1 MFNEREFYFG
11 TAAAVALRDHI
22 ERVLGTALRK
32 DNRSVLLKRLATEC
46 DRFAKKAPSTG
57 GGTDPQGNV
66 IDDPALWA
74 AISEL
79 ATELRPWDHRLAQ
92 HNLLIEAQPAIR
104 RQLLLTV
111 IGAVYGMGGKDL
123 LDLYGVKA

>member
-1 MFNEREFYFG
+1 MFSEREFCFN
-11 TAAAVALRDHI
+11 TNSAVALRDHI
-22 ERVLGTALRK
+22 ERVLGTNLRK
-32 DNRSVLLKRLATEC
+32 DNRSVLLKNLATEC

-57 GGTDPQGNV
+57 ATDEQGNV